1 MDAVSYPQPSV
12 IEFINKNLV
21 PLQIPADDKELGSRY
36 SAKWT
41 PLLLLLDASGKE
53 YYRTLGFFS
62 PQELIP
68 SLLLG
73 LGKASFD
80 RADRPAAI
88 QSFERILKEYLQSG
102 SAPEAIYLKGV
113 SGYIETHDVNH
124 LKDLHK
130 TLQRDFPASTW
141 AMRASPYGLL

>member
-12 IEFINKNLV
+12 IDFVSEHLV
-21 PLQIPADDKELGSRY
+21 PLRIPADNKELGSKY
-36 SAKWT
+36 GAKWT
-41 PLLLLLDASGKE
+41 PLLLLLDAGGKE
-53 YYRTLGFFS
+53 YYRTLGFFN

-80 RADRPAAI
+80 RAERPAAI
-88 QSFERILKEYLQSG
+88 KHFERLLKEFPRSG

-113 SGYIETHDVNH
+113 AGYIESHDVNH
-124 LKDLHK
+124 LKELHK

>member
-12 IEFINKNLV
+12 IEFISNNLV
-21 PLQIPADDKELGSRY
+21 PLRIPADNKELGNRY
-36 SAKWT
+36 AAKWT
-41 PLLLLLDASGKE
+41 PLLLLLDAGGKE

-73 LGKASFD
+73 LAKASFD
-80 RADRPAAI
+80 RAERPAAI
-88 QSFERILKEYLQSG
+88 QHCERILQEFPNSG
-102 SAPEAIYLKGV
+102 AAPEAIYLKGV
-113 SGYIETHDVNH
+113 AGYIESHEVNH
-124 LKDLHK
+124 LKELHK
-130 TLQRDFPASTW
+130 TLQRDFPTSTW

>member
-12 IEFINKNLV
+12 IEFISKNLV
-21 PLQIPADDKELGSRY
+21 PLQIPADNKDLGSKY

-41 PLLLLLDASGKE
+41 PLLLLLDAGGKE
-53 YYRTLGFFS
+53 YYRTLGFFN
-62 PQELIP
+62 PEELIA

-80 RADRPAAI
+80 RADRPTAI
-88 QSFERILKEYLQSG
+88 PYFERILREFPKSG

-113 SGYIETHDVNH
+113 AGYIETHEVNH
-124 LKDLHK
+124 LKELHQ
-130 TLQRDFPASTW
+130 TLQREFPASTW

>member
-12 IEFINKNLV
+12 IDFISKHLV
-21 PLQIPADDKELGSRY
+21 PLQIAADNKELGSRY
-36 SAKWT
+36 GAKWT

-53 YYRTLGFFS
+53 HYRTLGFFA
-62 PQELIP
+62 PEELIP

-73 LGKASFD
+73 MAKASFD
-80 RADRPAAI
+80 RAERPAAI
-88 QSFERILKEYLQSG
+88 QHCERILQEFPKSG

-113 SGYIETHDVNH
+113 AGYIETHEVNH
-124 LKDLHK
+124 LKELHK

>member
-12 IEFINKNLV
+12 IDFISNNLV
-21 PLQIPADDKELGSRY
+21 PLRISADNKELGSRY
-36 SAKWT
+36 AAKWT

-53 YYRTLGFFS
+53 CYRTLGFFA

-73 LGKASFD
+73 MAKASFD
-80 RADRPAAI
+80 SGERPASI
-88 QSFERILKEYLQSG
+88 EHCERILQEFPNSG

-113 SGYIETHDVNH
+113 AGYIESHEVNH
-124 LKDLHK
+124 LKELHK